1 MSQPPGLSDRCVALC
16 QCSIGK
22 AEPKQDN
29 PQIRLGSHLEVDS
42 DLMGKGAVGD
52 WIIKR
57 KRLFQVRP
65 GGRKLADKHQVVTG
79 GEVTQNE
86 PGGIV
91 ALTAQT
97 QQILIQAQRQVEFAP
112 ERVIARLP

>member
-1 MSQPPGLSDRCVALC
+1 
-16 QCSIGK
+16 
-22 AEPKQDN
+22 
-29 PQIRLGSHLEVDS
+29 
-42 DLMGKGAVGD
+42 
-52 WIIKR
+52 
-57 KRLFQVRP
+57 
-65 GGRKLADKHQVVTG
+65 VTG